1 MKVEGHDDVRVI
13 CRDVQRHVVK
23 DLPTHIDFMRLKRT
37 TKINLFIP
45 VEFINE
51 EAAPGIKRG
60 GVLTTV
66 RPEVELIVTAG
77 DIPEKLTVD
86 MTGLDVGDTINISD
100 ITLPAGAK
108 PTIDRDFVVAN
119 LSAPSGLKSSDN
131 EDDGEEVD
139 AADVPTTEQGGDEE

>member
-1 MKVEGHDDVRVI
+1 
-13 CRDVQRHVVK
+13 
-23 DLPTHIDFMRLKRT
+23 
-37 TKINLFIP
+37 
-45 VEFINE
+45 
-51 EAAPGIKRG
+51 
-60 GVLTTV
+60 
-66 RPEVELIVTAG
+66 
-77 DIPEKLTVD
+77 
-86 MTGLDVGDTINISD
+86 DTINISD